1 MKESEIYKRLQEI
14 VLESLVVGEE
24 EKLEILRHLF
34 KQEELAL
41 FTENHAE
48 QGGQKEV

>member
-14 VLESLVVGEE
+14 VLESLIVGEE

-34 KQEELAL
+34 KREETAL
-41 FTENHAE
+41 LTEKW
-48 QGGQKEV
+48 QGEDGKKEE

>member
-14 VLESLVVGEE
+14 VLESLVIGEE

-34 KQEELAL
+34 KREELAQ
-41 FTENHAE
+41 FAEKHAE
-48 QGGQKEV
+48 KSEV